1 MYKEDGGMPRP
12 KKDGKYINYYIER
25 ELYEKL
31 RDLAEERG
39 QTMTTAIERI
49 LKDYFDKLE
58 DAEK

>member
-1 MYKEDGGMPRP
+1 MPRP

-31 RDLAEERG
+31 RDLAVERG

>member
-1 MYKEDGGMPRP
+1 MPRP

-39 QTMTTAIERI
+39 LTMTTAIERI

>member
-1 MYKEDGGMPRP
+1 MEVAKTKERREIHQLL
-12 KKDGKYINYYIER
+12 YER

-31 RDLAEERG
+31 RDLAVERG